1 MAAVKTSNRLERIV
15 RWTKTFTDPRL
26 CAAVVD
32 RLTFG
37 GNTIRTETE
46 SYRLAQTKT
55 LAVQAAN

>member
-1 MAAVKTSNRLERIV
+1 MKTSNRLERIV